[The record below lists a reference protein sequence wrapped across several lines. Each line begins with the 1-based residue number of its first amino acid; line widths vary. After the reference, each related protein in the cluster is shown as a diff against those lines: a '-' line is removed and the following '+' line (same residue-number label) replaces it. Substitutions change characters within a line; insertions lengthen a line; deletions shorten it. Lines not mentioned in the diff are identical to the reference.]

1 MKSLIEL
8 GIGCT
13 TKQADPILPED
24 EAKLWDV
31 GVFGKKNAEQLQKT
45 IFFYA
50 CKIFGLRGCD
60 EHHNLECEQFTIG
73 SDKLGK
79 FIQFT
84 GRKTKIYKGGLGQL
98 NVCNKTI
105 KHHCQSGERCIA
117 DYFDLY
123 LDSLGRQGTFYRRP
137 LPATSDVPI
146 RYGNQAV
153 GINKLKSFMRVICTE
168 GGLQGN
174 YSNHSGKRTC
184 ATQLYLSGVE
194 EQQIMNRTGHRSQAG
209 VRKYKRSSAE
219 MEANVSKILDP
230 PNECTDNSIATP
242 ADEST
247 PNISECSVFP
257 ETSATVHSEEEPI
270 SKMPRLPFGEFKNC
284 NITFQF

>member
-13 TKQADPILPED
+13 TKQADSILPED

-84 GRKTKIYKGGLGQL
+84 GRKTKTYKGGLGQL

-137 LPATSDVPI
+137 CPQHLMCRSGMKIKQWELTS
-146 RYGNQAV
+146 
-153 GINKLKSFMRVICTE
+153 
-168 GGLQGN
+168 
-174 YSNHSGKRTC
+174 
-184 ATQLYLSGVE
+184 
-194 EQQIMNRTGHRSQAG
+194 
-209 VRKYKRSSAE
+209 
-219 MEANVSKILDP
+219 
-230 PNECTDNSIATP
+230 
-242 ADEST
+242 
-247 PNISECSVFP
+247 
-257 ETSATVHSEEEPI
+257 
-270 SKMPRLPFGEFKNC
+270 
-284 NITFQF
+284 